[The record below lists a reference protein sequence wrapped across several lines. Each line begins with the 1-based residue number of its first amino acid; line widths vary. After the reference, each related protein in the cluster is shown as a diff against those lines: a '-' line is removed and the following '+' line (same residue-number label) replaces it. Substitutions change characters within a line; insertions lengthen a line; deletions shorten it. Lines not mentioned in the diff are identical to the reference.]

1 MADKTSRSTW
11 PGVKPVPMKLF
22 ATWEIEKTSPNC
34 IPRMCSL
41 TLTRLVV
48 HRALENDLTSIIIA
62 VKMQSSK
69 RILRSNEIIVPPGGL
84 LDTELDLSFSLQ
96 YPHFLKRDCNK
107 LQVMLQRRKKYKNR
121 TILGFKTLAI
131 GQVNMSHVLQRSVDK
146 ELRMFSDLKERTN
159 AVAHIMVLALSSQ
172 PVDHEEN
179 GHRKQTSSDVDRSPD
194 VDNDSDEEDVHDFND
209 QDFSSNDEMSDC
221 EPMMLEEDGRPRPRK
236 TSRSKIR
243 PVTSRQRN
251 IKQRFIALLKK
262 FKVSA
267 EDVLDSEADH
277 DLNDPDNTPGDIDD
291 LLEQWDDMSDS
302 GPEMDTMSV
311 MSTPKPRLRPFF
323 TGRGST
329 HESDVSTPKAQESFR
344 LSDDNVTRRLDND
357 GNIEQDVEISDSQTP
372 SESSPKT
379 ITPLLKHRGMRFV
392 RERSTSY
399 REKKSKKEHKMIERR
414 NSAGGSDD
422 APRKALLDQLSAV
435 LGNGDDRLPESVFL
449 INAAEWQGQLL
460 VQKLQEKQWR
470 LICTCS
476 NADVKAAISFL
487 VAKIQRFCNSNSK
500 SPSPIKV
507 GVAGGDAYINSVL
520 RPYVEQLSSKS
531 HDWQTYT
538 KFLVI
543 PFGSSLVGKFLAS
556 IDSTYAQLFVDS
568 LWKDTFD
575 KTDATKPTLDSQEII
590 NRVSKYLSGS
600 TNIHQMPI
608 AEAMVMC
615 KGKTSDEESSQ
626 KFVPFLSEV
635 KIGTPEMF
643 SMSVELEE
651 GATSPPSLSS
661 SPPASAPIAIKASE
675 GQTPPS
681 SPNIS
686 TMSPSGSQ
694 NANIGQLSSAEF
706 MDLQVDYWTTSS
718 KSDSKKESNKCSL
731 KTAFRSLSVCR
742 LPYQGEQTS
751 SSFSMVVVTREKK
764 QKIMRIGK
772 KAKEIESKSQNI
784 DSISRLICTSKSQNY
799 TLKVLIDGV
808 EWPGVKF
815 FQLSSQWQTHIKNFP
830 VAVFNS
836 YDSVL

>member
-11 PGVKPVPMKLF
+11 LGVKPVPMKLF

-69 RILRSNEIIVPPGGL
+69 RILRSNEIIVPPGGV

-209 QDFSSNDEMSDC
+209 QDFSSNDEMSDS
-221 EPMMLEEDGRPRPRK
+221 EPMMLEDDGRPRPRK

-291 LLEQWDDMSDS
+291 LLDQWDDMSDS
-302 GPEMDTMSV
+302 GPELDTMSV

-329 HESDVSTPKAQESFR
+329 HESDISAPKVQESLR

-357 GNIEQDVEISDSQTP
+357 GNI
-372 SESSPKT
+372 
-379 ITPLLKHRGMRFV
+379 
-392 RERSTSY
+392 
-399 REKKSKKEHKMIERR
+399 
-414 NSAGGSDD
+414 
-422 APRKALLDQLSAV
+422 PRKALLDQLGTV

-507 GVAGGDAYINSVL
+507 GVAGGDSYINSVL

-543 PFGSSLVGKFLAS
+543 PFGSSLVGKYLAS

-600 TNIHQMPI
+600 TSIHQMPI

-635 KIGTPEMF
+635 KIGSPETF

-706 MDLQVDYWTTSS
+706 MELQVDYWTTSS

-731 KTAFRSLSVCR
+731 KTAFRSLSVSR
-742 LPYQGEQTS
+742 LPYQGEQAS

-799 TLKVLIDGV
+799 SLKVVIDGV

>member
-329 HESDVSTPKAQESFR
+329 HESDVSAPKVQESFR

-357 GNIEQDVEISDSQTP
+357 GNI
-372 SESSPKT
+372 
-379 ITPLLKHRGMRFV
+379 
-392 RERSTSY
+392 
-399 REKKSKKEHKMIERR
+399 
-414 NSAGGSDD
+414 
-422 APRKALLDQLSAV
+422 PRKALLDQLSAV

-643 SMSVELEE
+643 SMSVEIEE

-661 SPPASAPIAIKASE
+661 SPPASAPIAIKATE

-694 NANIGQLSSAEF
+694 NANISQLSSAEF